1 MGLIRK
7 VYLDTSVIS
16 ALFDKRTPERM
27 ALIKTAWKTLKD
39 YDVYIS
45 ELVVDELSAAPD
57 YKKLQF
63 MDAISNFTVIKI
75 TKETEN
81 LAHEYIAEGIFPE
94 KCYKCKNRTFA
105 ELTELVIEDHLIGK
119 EVIVVYPML
128 SDETCKF
135 LAIDFDGG
143 NWQKDVTTIR

>member
-27 ALIKTAWKTLKD
+27 ALTKTAWKTLKD

-57 YKKLQF
+57 DKKLQF

-75 TKETEN
+75 TKEMEN
-81 LAHEYIAEGIFPE
+81 LAHEYITEGIFPE
-94 KCYKCKNRTFA
+94 KYYDDALHVAIATVNDIRYLLSWNFKHLVKVKTRRMVSLLNTNYEYSTIEIIA
-105 ELTELVIEDHLIGK
+105 PPEL
-119 EVIVVYPML
+119 
-128 SDETCKF
+128 
-135 LAIDFDGG
+135 
-143 NWQKDVTTIR
+143 